1 VGNSGAP
8 AASSTTSARLALEV
22 PLDTLPVP
30 PPEPASYEP
39 LAPFYTAEDEGV
51 SPPVLLRP
59 QMPRE
64 PRPGEDTGYFDLL
77 VDEIGHVE
85 QVRLISPRRLFHDR
99 MLVAAAKA
107 WKFRPATLDGQPVK
121 YQIRIH
127 IILPAMPG
135 G

>member
-1 VGNSGAP
+1 
-8 AASSTTSARLALEV
+8 
-22 PLDTLPVP
+22 
-30 PPEPASYEP
+30 
-39 LAPFYTAEDEGV
+39 
-51 SPPVLLRP
+51 
-59 QMPRE
+59 
-64 PRPGEDTGYFDLL
+64 
-77 VDEIGHVE
+77 
-85 QVRLISPRRLFHDR
+85 